1 MNYKSQLTVLFL
13 TFFFMILLFEHFLI
27 TATNDFLNTIK
38 PTQQRQW
45 SKKYV
50 TVSRLDTFS
59 TYFKK
64 FEDSVDVFNGY

>member
-1 MNYKSQLTVLFL
+1 
-13 TFFFMILLFEHFLI
+13 MILLFEHFLFLN

-45 SKKYV
+45 SKQIKGQRTFYV

-59 TYFKK
+59 TYFKI
-64 FEDSVDVFNGY
+64 FEDSVDVFSGY